1 MFNRTYHLRTTKR
14 STKLKAAGGG
24 HRVAEKAARDLSLRL
39 PWGGIFEPWRPFVL
53 TAQAAEM
60 AAQAPAGKTARPK
73 KAAARCRKGTG
84 WLQGVQLDLFPE
96 MAANSPENQ
105 AQKPRESADDSDFP
119 PLAAVPLLLDVTDAI
134 DSENDRPLA
143 DLFPDAYE

>member
-1 MFNRTYHLRTTKR
+1 MVCGFRAIDVVELDTR
-14 STKLKAAGGG
+14 
-24 HRVAEKAARDLSLRL
+24 
-39 PWGGIFEPWRPFVL
+39 GI
-53 TAQAAEM
+53 
-60 AAQAPAGKTARPK
+60 
-73 KAAARCRKGTG
+73 RCSCNGYRI
-84 WLQGVQLDLFPE
+84 
-96 MAANSPENQ
+96 ANSPENQ